1 MQQSS
6 GRNLGRQAIGGDPY
20 IRVND
25 QQRPRG
31 GMQPGYPNGRP
42 RPANGRPAAGNT
54 SNVRRAGV
62 KAPNAD
68 PKRRVV
74 ANAAGKTAKKEKDP
88 NKIGFWSKQRGIDIP
103 MFIIVLVL
111 LALGITMMFS
121 AGHAWAYQK
130 KNDPFYYVMR
140 QLPAAGLGLLGM
152 FLLTLFDYRF
162 LRHEFTIGRSR
173 KITFSLAHILL
184 IAMLFLN
191 FLCLPLG
198 VSNIEDGPKR
208 WLQIPVFGRFQ
219 PSDFLK
225 VAVIIFMAY
234 YIHRSKDKIRSF
246 AVGLLRPGMLAGVI
260 GIILILIQSHL
271 SGFLIIFMVMAA
283 MLFVGGVN
291 IKPALVVLPIA
302 VLAIYLLVEF
312 SPFGYYFER
321 FKYIDPLSQPSDGSY
336 QNYQSALAVGSGGI
350 WGKGFGNS
358 SQKYYYLP
366 EAPNDFVYAILV
378 EEFGLVG
385 GVLVMLMF
393 LLFTFRGFQI
403 ASHAEDK
410 FGCLIATGITFQIG
424 LQAFLN
430 IGVNVC
436 CVPNTGISLPFFSY
450 GGTALMIQLWEM
462 GLLLSVSKRAK
473 LR

>member
-6 GRNLGRQAIGGDPY
+6 GRNVGRQTANGNPHN
-20 IRVND
+20 RVNN

-31 GMQPGYPNGRP
+31 GMQPDSPNSRP
-42 RPANGRPAAGNT
+42 RPANGNPPRA
-54 SNVRRAGV
+54 NV
-62 KAPNAD
+62 
-68 PKRRVV
+68 KRNVV
-74 ANAAGKTAKKEKDP
+74 ANAVGKTAKKDKDP
-88 NKIGFWSKQRGIDIP
+88 NQIGFWAKGRGIDIP
-103 MFIIVLVL
+103 MFIIVMVL
-111 LALGITMMFS
+111 LVLGITMMFS
-121 AGHAWAYQK
+121 AGHAWAYE
-130 KNDPFYYVMR
+130 KNSDSFYYVTR

-162 LRHEFTIGRSR
+162 LRHEFTIGRNK
-173 KITFSLAHILL
+173 KIKFTFAHIIL
-184 IAMLFLN
+184 IGVMFLN
-191 FLCLPLG
+191 LLCIPFG

-208 WLQIPVFGRFQ
+208 WLKIPVFGTFQ

-225 VAVIIFMAY
+225 IAIIIFAAY
-234 YIHRSKDKIRSF
+234 YIHKSKDSIRSF
-246 AVGLLRPGMLAGVI
+246 KVGLFRPGLFVI
-260 GIILILIQSHL
+260 LLGLIMMSQSHL
-271 SGFLIIFMVMAA
+271 SGLLIMVMIIVA

-291 IKPALVVLPIA
+291 IKPALMVLPFVI
-302 VLAIYLLVEF
+302 LAIWLMVEF

-321 FKYIDPLSQPSDGSY
+321 IEYMDPLSDPGDRSY
-336 QNYQSALAVGSGGI
+336 QNYQSALAIGSGGI

-385 GVLVMLMF
+385 GALVIIMF

-403 ASHAEDK
+403 ASLAEDK
-410 FGCLIATGITFQIG
+410 FGCLLATGITFQIG
-424 LQAFLN
+424 LQALLN
-430 IGVNVC
+430 IGVNLC
-436 CVPNTGISLPFFSY
+436 CIPNTGISLPFFSY
-450 GGTALMIQLWEM
+450 GGTALMIQLWEV